1 MNKQELIESIAAATG
16 ETKRTV
22 DAVMV
27 ALANTACT
35 ALANGEEV
43 TLHNI
48 GKLKAVEKAAR
59 TGRNPQTGKSI
70 KIAERTNGKFSPG
83 KNLKNINEK
92 PVKAPAKA
100 KAPAK
105 KK

>member
-35 ALANGEEV
+35 ALANGE
-43 TLHNI
+43 
-48 GKLKAVEKAAR
+48 
-59 TGRNPQTGKSI
+59 
-70 KIAERTNGKFSPG
+70 
-83 KNLKNINEK
+83 
-92 PVKAPAKA
+92 
-100 KAPAK
+100 
-105 KK
+105 